1 MLQSLYTRLLLLVI
15 TVLLVSVALAVG
27 LARSAMSQTFD
38 QYFSE
43 HKAAAIKRRQQLE
56 SILPQVLEA
65 YYAQH
70 LSWEAVGELVADF
83 GELIEE
89 GITLITPKGTFVI
102 DSAYL
107 RPGDKLNG
115 LQNGYTIP
123 IPINEQVTGEMRV
136 RPGPLTLDFERERA
150 LLQQINRAQLF
161 AVLAAA
167 LIAVLLSL
175 TMARRILH
183 PITALTDAARR
194 MEQGDLKQRVE
205 PGSTDEIR
213 ELASAFNAMADSLA
227 RGEQLRRNMVSDIAH
242 ELRTPLSNVLG
253 YLEAVQDGVVEPTT
267 SLVNSLHE
275 EVMHLTHL
283 VNDLQDLALAEA
295 GNLKLQQILSPIG
308 PLVTKTAQLVEHP
321 MHGGQVELTIDV
333 PDNLPPILMD
343 VERIGQV
350 LRNLVNNALT
360 HTPSAGAIAISAHQ
374 QRTDV
379 VVQVT
384 NTGHGIDPEHLP
396 YVFERFYRVDN
407 SRTRTTGGCGLG
419 LAIVRQLVEAHG
431 GHVWATS
438 SPGRTTTFAFRL
450 PIAAT

>member
-1 MLQSLYTRLLLLVI
+1 
-15 TVLLVSVALAVG
+15 
-27 LARSAMSQTFD
+27 
-38 QYFSE
+38 
-43 HKAAAIKRRQQLE
+43 
-56 SILPQVLEA
+56 
-65 YYAQH
+65 
-70 LSWEAVGELVADF
+70 
-83 GELIEE
+83 
-89 GITLITPKGTFVI
+89 
-102 DSAYL
+102 
-107 RPGDKLNG
+107 
-115 LQNGYTIP
+115 
-123 IPINEQVTGEMRV
+123 
-136 RPGPLTLDFERERA
+136 
-150 LLQQINRAQLF
+150 
-161 AVLAAA
+161 
-167 LIAVLLSL
+167 
-175 TMARRILH
+175 
-183 PITALTDAARR
+183 
-194 MEQGDLKQRVE
+194 
-205 PGSTDEIR
+205 
-213 ELASAFNAMADSLA
+213 
-227 RGEQLRRNMVSDIAH
+227 
-242 ELRTPLSNVLG
+242 
-253 YLEAVQDGVVEPTT
+253 
-267 SLVNSLHE
+267 
-275 EVMHLTHL
+275 MHLTHL